1 MCKIRCLF
9 FVCPCGVRLCPHSH
23 PKYREGVPLVISI
36 VTPERLEAKMLVEAC
51 CLGVLLVD
59 VNERCFVFLYCH
71 VYQMFAYAFAE
82 MRRRD
87 ELHLYFIALYAY
99 EGRVCAAVV
108 RHNQALNACQG
119 LADKRLQVGNV
130 AFGQECVARPDG
142 FFPYAGKAVYD
153 VWGAFILVYFISF
166 HDAC

>member
-1 MCKIRCLF
+1 M
-9 FVCPCGVRLCPHSH
+9 
-23 PKYREGVPLVISI
+23 VISI

-87 ELHLYFIALYAY
+87 EQHLYFIALYAD
-99 EGRVCAAVV
+99 EGHVCVAVV
-108 RHNQALNACQG
+108 RHNQALNAGQASRING
-119 LADKRLQVGNV
+119 FRLAMSLSVRNVWLALTDSSHTQVRLSMTSGVRS
-130 AFGQECVARPDG
+130 F
-142 FFPYAGKAVYD
+142 
-153 VWGAFILVYFISF
+153 LFIS
-166 HDAC
+166 